1 MKASQV
7 LAAGALVAPAL
18 AQNRTEIVTIT
29 DTAYTTY
36 CPVPTTIPIGNMT
49 YTVSKATTLT
59 ITNCPCTLTKTG
71 WFKPT
76 ATATAQPVC
85 PGGEDCG
92 HGGNDGGNNGG
103 DHECDGKDC
112 GSNGGNPGG
121 NGGNGGGSEC
131 NGKDCGNNG
140 GNGGNPGGNG
150 VNPGGNGGNNG
161 NNGGNECNGKDCGNN
176 GVNPGSNGG
185 NPGSNGGNPGSNGG
199 NNGNNGGSGNPTPAP
214 QGGCDEKTGAGCPA
228 VQTATGAQPT
238 GTSAVV
244 AGANVNGLSA
254 GAMVVAGFAAMML

>member
-76 ATATAQPVC
+76 ATPTAQP
-85 PGGEDCG
+85 
-92 HGGNDGGNNGG
+92 
-103 DHECDGKDC
+103 
-112 GSNGGNPGG
+112 
-121 NGGNGGGSEC
+121 
-131 NGKDCGNNG
+131 
-140 GNGGNPGGNG
+140 
-150 VNPGGNGGNNG
+150 
-161 NNGGNECNGKDCGNN
+161 
-176 GVNPGSNGG
+176 
-185 NPGSNGGNPGSNGG
+185 
-199 NNGNNGGSGNPTPAP
+199 
-214 QGGCDEKTGAGCPA
+214 GGCDEKTGAGCPA
-228 VQTATGAQPT
+228 DQTPTGAQPT
-238 GTSAVV
+238 GTSVVV